1 MDKPMGSVLGVKVSG
16 AVSLHQHARAA
27 LMHGDMWHIGAQRD
41 FEVLV
46 LKILVLSNKHKQPD
60 SGSPADRIGG

>member
-16 AVSLHQHARAA
+16 AVSLHQHMHAA
-27 LMHGDMWHIGAQRD
+27 LMQATCGTSAHNA

-60 SGSPADRIGG
+60 SDSPADRIRG